1 MAVGESRKSPL
12 PRPFGPGPPSSDRLT
27 ILAMNGKVI
36 AVAVVAGAVITAAP
50 AIADDDPAAGSAC
63 SGNELN
69 NTATASDGTAL
80 RCLAN
85 EQSGFSWMPD
95 TGAAGTIGRLEN
107 EGYTVTI
114 TRIGSGALDQCKVT
128 EIRNPNTITR
138 TNRSHPGASGVT
150 TITVSKTIDVTLD
163 CT

>member
-1 MAVGESRKSPL
+1 MRGK
-12 PRPFGPGPPSSDRLT
+12 
-27 ILAMNGKVI
+27 ILVVA
-36 AVAVVAGAVITAAP
+36 AVAGTLMVAAP
-50 AIADDDPAAGSAC
+50 ASADDDPPSPGSPC
-63 SGNELN
+63 SGSQLNE
-69 NTATASDGTAL
+69 TATTSDGATV

-85 EQSGFSWMPD
+85 EENGFSWLTD
-95 TGAAGTIGRLEN
+95 TGAAGTIAQLES

-114 TRIGSGALDQCKVT
+114 TRIGNGPLDRCKVT
-128 EIRNPNTITR
+128 DVRNPSTITR